1 MLVEPYTIYGTVL
14 DDDNVTPRTGVSLT
28 MKNLTTGETI
38 TGSTNSLGQFSINCA
53 DFTSGYSDGDYV
65 LVSTD
70 SSGNNGQDL
79 RIKFISRGIGQINE
93 IRTDYMI
100 RN

>member
-1 MLVEPYTIYGTVL
+1 MPFEPYTIYGTVL
-14 DDDNVTPRTGVSLT
+14 DDDGVTPRSGVSLN

-38 TGSTNSLGQFSINCA
+38 TGITNSLGQFSMNCA

-79 RIKFISRGIGQINE
+79 RIKFVSRGIGQVNDLDVSY
-93 IRTDYMI
+93 TI